1 MGSFRLC
8 RSWIFGVVSGD
19 GSVFRSLS
27 AKSYATA
34 AHKAKGRSGASGK
47 ERALRHFDEFYSGV
61 YGTEW
66 PSIRLALLCP
76 NKPCAVLNSFLGTS
90 DETLRD
96 LQAQGALS
104 LGALYERRRAAASA
118 PPERSGSGL
127 ELLEPEEQPEQH
139 DPSTATSFDDSARLI
154 RPGSSLTAGGGSPL
168 LSFVPST
175 RTVYQEE
182 QVSEGAYYD
191 FYRPKAGLSIP
202 LKRWKGCRFP
212 EKLTVALFGTG
223 DLSEFRRPRRRAN
236 DLLEYYL
243 MDGAS
248 VLPVLALDLQKGDVV
263 GDFCAAPGGKL
274 LATRFTLLPARCEA
288 YDQSPSRLKRLQ
300 AAVQS
305 YVPDSQ
311 LGSVQIQQKNILE
324 PNKLA
329 KDSFDKILLDVPCS
343 NDRHSLE
350 EDDNNLFSPKR
361 MEERLALPQKQMHML
376 CNALQ
381 CLLPGGSLVYST
393 CSLSPIQNDGVV
405 HMALQQLWETT
416 PLEFAVVDLSSALR
430 PLEGTFRFFGGSR
443 YGCLALPYLPNNFGP
458 LYVAKIERVR

>member
-1 MGSFRLC
+1 Q
-8 RSWIFGVVSGD
+8 
-19 GSVFRSLS
+19 
-27 AKSYATA
+27 
-34 AHKAKGRSGASGK
+34 AKGRSGASGK

-61 YGTEW
+61 YGAEW

-127 ELLEPEEQPEQH
+127 ELLELEEQPERH
-139 DPSTATSFDDSARLI
+139 DPSAATPFDDSARLI

-202 LKRWKGCRFP
+202 LKRWEGCRFP
-212 EKLTVALFGTG
+212 EKLNVALFSTG

-248 VLPVLALDLQKGDVV
+248 ILPVLALNLQKGDVV

-311 LGSVQIQQKNILE
+311 LGSVQIQLKNILE

-329 KDSFDKILLDVPCS
+329 KDSFDK
-343 NDRHSLE
+343 
-350 EDDNNLFSPKR
+350 
-361 MEERLALPQKQMHML
+361 
-376 CNALQ
+376 

-416 PLEFAVVDLSSALR
+416 PLEFAVVDLSSALG
-430 PLEGTFRFFGGSR
+430 PLQGTFRFFGGSR
-443 YGCLALPYLPNNFGP
+443 YGCLALPHLPNNFGP

>member
-1 MGSFRLC
+1 
-8 RSWIFGVVSGD
+8 
-19 GSVFRSLS
+19 
-27 AKSYATA
+27 
-34 AHKAKGRSGASGK
+34 AKGRSGTSGK

-118 PPERSGSGL
+118 PLERSNSGL
-127 ELLEPEEQPEQH
+127 ELLEPEERPEQH
-139 DPSTATSFDDSARLI
+139 DPSPATPFDDSARLI

-202 LKRWKGCRFP
+202 LKRWEGCRFP
-212 EKLTVALFGTG
+212 EKLNVALFGTG

-248 VLPVLALDLQKGDVV
+248 ILPVLALDLQKGDVV

-311 LGSVQIQQKNILE
+311 LGSVRIQQKNILE

-329 KDSFDKILLDVPCS
+329 KDSFDKVLATPRGFQRAEGAAKTPSKKHPKSADKTKRISNHNVRTLTALRSCVRNFFLQGVVSTPKKIAARLRDDDDVLAPCS
-343 NDRHSLE
+343 
-350 EDDNNLFSPKR
+350 
-361 MEERLALPQKQMHML
+361 
-376 CNALQ
+376 
-381 CLLPGGSLVYST
+381 
-393 CSLSPIQNDGVV
+393 
-405 HMALQQLWETT
+405 ETI
-416 PLEFAVVDLSSALR
+416 LYR
-430 PLEGTFRFFGGSR
+430 PLKGVGFEKQKRNGNSF
-443 YGCLALPYLPNNFGP
+443 P
-458 LYVAKIERVR
+458 IEREHILEWRRRYLRVFGKHRAENRKICFKNEI

>member
-1 MGSFRLC
+1 MVLELPVVTFFTTGQLTPRNNVFCRGGRIPNFGDSASFKVAYRLP
-8 RSWIFGVVSGD
+8 VSTGQ
-19 GSVFRSLS
+19 
-27 AKSYATA
+27 
-34 AHKAKGRSGASGK
+34 
-47 ERALRHFDEFYSGV
+47 
-61 YGTEW
+61 
-66 PSIRLALLCP
+66 
-76 NKPCAVLNSFLGTS
+76 LGT
-90 DETLRD
+90 
-96 LQAQGALS
+96 
-104 LGALYERRRAAASA
+104 
-118 PPERSGSGL
+118 
-127 ELLEPEEQPEQH
+127 
-139 DPSTATSFDDSARLI
+139 
-154 RPGSSLTAGGGSPL
+154 
-168 LSFVPST
+168 
-175 RTVYQEE
+175 
-182 QVSEGAYYD
+182 
-191 FYRPKAGLSIP
+191 
-202 LKRWKGCRFP
+202 
-212 EKLTVALFGTG
+212 FG
-223 DLSEFRRPRRRAN
+223 
-236 DLLEYYL
+236 YYL

-311 LGSVQIQQKNILE
+311 LGSVRVQQKNILE

-329 KDSFDKILLDVPCS
+329 KDSFDK
-343 NDRHSLE
+343 
-350 EDDNNLFSPKR
+350 
-361 MEERLALPQKQMHML
+361 
-376 CNALQ
+376 

-443 YGCLALPYLPNNFGP
+443 YGCLALPHLPNNFGP